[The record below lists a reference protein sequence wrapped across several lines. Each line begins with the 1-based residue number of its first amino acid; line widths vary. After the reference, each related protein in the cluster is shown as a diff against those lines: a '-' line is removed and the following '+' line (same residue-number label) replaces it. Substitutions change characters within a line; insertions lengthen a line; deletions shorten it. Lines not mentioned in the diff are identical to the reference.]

1 MKSVCAI
8 DVAKDKSMIFL
19 MNETGEVL
27 IEPYEI
33 KHNLI
38 DFNVLDNKIK
48 SFNLT
53 DLTVFLESTSTYHK
67 PVQRYFLEHGYS
79 VNVINP
85 IHGKNNTRNLR
96 LTKTDRQDCFN
107 LADLFFKKDIKNN
120 NSSIN
125 DLYNNLNSLSRQYN
139 NLTENIVRI
148 KNRYIQL
155 VDLVFPEMSLLF
167 KGKELYGK
175 TALYL
180 LKEFSHV
187 DIIKYKRVDSIAYNM
202 AKTQNRS
209 YKQYM
214 NKAIKIKAA
223 AINSYPGV
231 SVDSQDVDNLKEII
245 DIIIYNQEKLDLC
258 KEKMITLA
266 KQSSLFPIINSI
278 FGIGELSASLLIAE
292 LRDVTRFDNVKQLNA
307 FCGLD
312 PTIMQSGKS
321 INYHGPISKRG
332 NRQARKI
339 LFNCCVSIITSSA
352 LNNSNNSIYLY
363 FRKKQSEGK
372 HYYECITA
380 CCTKLLR
387 IIFVLCKSN
396 SSFIN

>member
-8 DVAKDKSMIFL
+8 DVAKDKSMIFI
-19 MNETGEVL
+19 MTETGEVL
-27 IEPYEI
+27 IEPHEI
-33 KHNLI
+33 KHNLS
-38 DFNVLDNKIK
+38 DFDMLNNKIK
-48 SFNLT
+48 SFNL
-53 DLTVFLESTSTYHK
+53 DNLTIFMESTSTYHK
-67 PVQRYFLEHGYS
+67 PVQRYFLEHGYN

-96 LTKTDRQDCFN
+96 LTKTDKEDCFN
-107 LADLFFKKDIKNN
+107 LADLFFKSNIKNN
-120 NSSIN
+120 NSPID
-125 DLYNNLNSLSRQYN
+125 DLYNDLNLLSRQYN

-155 VDLVFPEMSLLF
+155 VDLVFPEMALLF

-175 TALYL
+175 TSLYL
-180 LKEFSHV
+180 LKEFHHSE
-187 DIIKYKRVDSIAYNM
+187 IIKYKRTDAIAHNM

-209 YKQYM
+209 YKYYI
-214 NKAIKIKAA
+214 NKANKIKEY

-231 SVDSQDVDNLKEII
+231 NVNSKDVDNLKEII
-245 DIIIYNQEKLDLC
+245 DIIIYNQDKLDLC

-266 KQSSLFPIINSI
+266 KQSPLFPIIYSI
-278 FGIGELSASLLIAE
+278 FGIGELSASLLISE
-292 LRDVTRFDNVKQLNA
+292 LRDVTRFDNIKQLNA

-312 PTIMQSGKS
+312 PTITQSGKS

-339 LFNCCVSIITSSA
+339 LFNCCVSIIKSSV
-352 LNNSNNSIYLY
+352 LNNPNNSIYLY

-387 IIFVLCKSN
+387 IIFALCKNN